1 MAELPDRIRFE
12 VITPSRVLI
21 QQDVHLVVIPG
32 GDGNF
37 GVLPG
42 HAPLLSTV
50 RPGTV
55 EIYDADMK
63 VVERIFVEGGFAE
76 VNPERCTLLAEQ
88 AMDVREITRD
98 RADTR
103 LQQADQA
110 LLAAEDPGVRIGAE
124 RELKAAEAMCE
135 AVDACERE
143 GVRR

>member
-1 MAELPDRIRFE
+1 MAELPDRISFE
-12 VITPSRVLI
+12 VITPSRVLV
-21 QQDVHLVVIPG
+21 QREVHLVVIPG

-55 EIYDADMK
+55 EIYDGDMK

-76 VNPERCTLLAEQ
+76 VIPERCTLLAEH
-88 AMDVREITRD
+88 AIDVREITRD
-98 RADTR
+98 EADTR
-103 LQQADQA
+103 LQKADQA
-110 LLAAEDPGVRIGAE
+110 LLAAEDPGVRLGAE

-135 AVDACERE
+135 AVDARD
-143 GVRR
+143 R